1 MQKGLVS
8 IITPCYNTGD
18 IVHRLLDSVLL
29 QDYPNVE
36 MFTIDDGSSDN
47 TEEVIKSYIPKFKE
61 KGYTLTYVKQENGGQ
76 SSALNN
82 GLKLVKGEFLVWPD
96 SDDYFS
102 KSYALSM
109 FVKELE
115 SRDSRY
121 GIVRCLPTYV
131 NEENLE
137 EISRVFINEDY
148 RNENQFENCLYST
161 RFFWGAGDYMI
172 RMEAF
177 DKVNPHRE
185 IYVEK
190 NAGQNWQMLLPMLYS
205 YKCVTLEESLFN
217 ILVRSSSHSRGAYTS
232 YEQQLLKYN
241 SYQNTLLETLNS
253 MSLMPAIEKEKY
265 SRDIRIKYKLNEIEL
280 AISHKRTSEIKR
292 IKRELSHEGYFVSK
306 KWEFKLRFSHSILGK
321 AAIKILHFFRG

>member
-82 GLKLVKGEFLVWPD
+82 GLKLVKGEFLIWPD

-102 KSYALSM
+102 KSYALSK
-109 FVKELE
+109 FVEELQK
-115 SRDSRY
+115 RDYTY
-121 GIVRCLPTYV
+121 GVVRCVPTYIDEDTLSEIGKYIIDSEYY
-131 NEENLE
+131 NEH
-137 EISRVFINEDY
+137 
-148 RNENQFENCLYST
+148 QFENCLYAT
-161 RFFWGAGDYMI
+161 HFFWGAGNYMI
-172 RMEAF
+172 KTEAL
-177 DKVNPHRE
+177 DKVNPSRE

-190 NAGQNWQMLLPMLYS
+190 NAGQNWQMFLPILYF
-205 YKCVTLEESLFN
+205 YKCITIEESLFN
-217 ILVRSSSHSRGAYTS
+217 ILARSSSHSRGTYKS

-241 SYQNTLLETLNS
+241 SYQNTILETLNS
-253 MSLMPAIEKEKY
+253 MSLIPTIEKEKY

-280 AISHKRTSEIKR
+280 AVLHKRTSEIKR